1 MIKMSVPPL
10 LLLALAAFPAGG
22 AFAAEQSATTNAS
35 APAKPVSATAELF
48 PDSAV
53 AKGKGFEVKRS
64 ELDETVTSIKAT
76 AVARGQVMSPD
87 QQLTMERQLLDR
99 LIQIKI
105 LLLKAGDT
113 EKAKGRETCAK
124 RMENIKTRTG
134 SEETLNRQLKS
145 VGMTQEDL
153 RRRMTEEATA
163 EAVLE
168 RELDIHVNEVDIKK
182 YYDDNGARFQQ
193 PEMVRASH
201 ILLSTKDPATQAEL
215 TEAQKAA
222 KHKQMEEILKRARAG
237 EDFAK
242 LAKDYSEDPGS
253 KDKGGEYTFPRGQMV
268 KEFEATAFSLNTNQV
283 SDIVTT
289 QFGYHIIKLLEK
301 IPAKKIELAKVNQD
315 ILDYLKGEQVQKLLP
330 KYMEKTTKAEGVEIL
345 DEKLKATKSTWEAAQ
360 EASPASKPE
369 TRKP

>member
-1 MIKMSVPPL
+1 MIKLFVSPL
-10 LLLALAAFPAGG
+10 LLLALAASPAGG
-22 AFAAEQSATTNAS
+22 VFAAVQSAPTNAT
-35 APAKPVSATAELF
+35 APAKPASAAELF

-53 AKGKGFEVKRS
+53 AKGKGFEIKRS
-64 ELDETVTSIKAT
+64 ELDETVTSIKAS

-87 QQLTMERQLLDR
+87 QLLTMERQLLDR

-105 LLLKAGDT
+105 LLLKASDA
-113 EKAKGRETCAK
+113 EKAKGRDTCAK

-145 VGMTQEDL
+145 VGMTQDDL

-168 RELDIHVNEVDIKK
+168 RELNIKVSEADIKK

-193 PEMVRASH
+193 PEMVRVSH

-215 TEAQKAA
+215 TDAQKAA
-222 KHKQMEEILKRARAG
+222 KHKQIEDTLKRARAG
-237 EDFAK
+237 EDFPK
-242 LAKDYSEDPGS
+242 LVKDYSEDSAS

-268 KEFEATAFSLNTNQV
+268 KEFEAAAFSLNTNQV
-283 SDIVTT
+283 SDIITT

-301 IPAKKIELAKVNQD
+301 LPAKKIELAKVNQD
-315 ILDYLKGEQVQKLLP
+315 IMDYLKGEQVQKLLP
-330 KYMEKTTKAEGVEIL
+330 PYMEKTTKSEGEEIL
-345 DEKLKATKSTWEAAQ
+345 DEKLKGTKSTWESAQ
-360 EASPASKPE
+360 EASPAPKPE
-369 TRKP
+369 TKKP

>member
-1 MIKMSVPPL
+1 MIKVSVSSL
-10 LLLALAAFPAGG
+10 LLLALAAFPNGSAL
-22 AFAAEQSATTNAS
+22 AAEPSASTNAT
-35 APAKPVSATAELF
+35 APAKGASAAELF
-48 PDSAV
+48 PDSVV

-76 AVARGQVMSPD
+76 AVARGQVLSPE

-105 LLLKAGDT
+105 LLLKASDA
-113 EKAKGRETCAK
+113 EKARGRETCAK
-124 RMENIKTRTG
+124 RMENIKNRTG

-168 RELDIHVNEVDIKK
+168 KELNIKVSEADIKK
-182 YYDDNGARFQQ
+182 YYDDNGPRFEQ

-201 ILLSTKDPATQAEL
+201 ILLSTKDPTTQAEL

-222 KHKQMEEILKRARAG
+222 KHKQMEDILKRARAG

-268 KEFEATAFSLNTNQV
+268 KEFEAAAFSLNTNQV
-283 SDIVTT
+283 SDIITT

-301 IPAKKIELAKVNQD
+301 MPAKKVELAKVNQD

-330 KYMEKTTKAEGVEIL
+330 QYMQKTTKSEGVEIL
-345 DEKLKATKSTWEAAQ
+345 DEKLKATKSTWESVQ
-360 EASPASKPE
+360 EGDSTPKPE
-369 TRKP
+369 TKKP